1 MSLRLYR
8 IILSHALT
16 GFICWYGVEKIF
28 EKSIG
33 ISTLGISI
41 LAVTYITTSA
51 VLNVPTGILA
61 DKYGRKYAI
70 LLASGALLL
79 SSIVGGLSHSYWQ
92 YLIATVLWGIF
103 YTTQNGAYES
113 ILYDTLQE
121 ESHEAAYARY
131 SGLSSS
137 AFWLAI
143 FVSSV
148 VGAWAGSKYGLRTA
162 YFLTII
168 PNILNVWLVLSLHEP
183 RRAKV
188 STQTTS
194 LAMISQ
200 GFRFLRSSP
209 RTFSIASVYL
219 LIALVAWT
227 TNEFGQLFFI
237 ELGFS
242 VIVIGLLNAFSGL
255 AQSIGNL
262 IGHRFGRISARFTVV
277 TLMALFGL
285 TFALPVSYRYLSSTL
300 FLLLVLIRNIFYIAN
315 NSALH
320 HSLPSSI
327 RATTI
332 SSLGMMNDGLLIIGY
347 LSFGLVSRASNVRL
361 GYLAVAVYGLVIF
374 GAVRLLARSPRF
386 QASYA
391 TGGPPVVVI
400 EEVDSV
406 PR

>member
-1 MSLRLYR
+1 MTQRVNR

-41 LAVTYITTSA
+41 LAVTYITASA
-51 VLNVPTGILA
+51 LLNVPTGILA

-70 LLASGALLL
+70 LLATLALLL

-92 YLIATVLWGIF
+92 YLLATVLWGIF

-121 ESHEAAYARY
+121 ESNEQAYARY

-143 FVSSV
+143 FVSSIL
-148 VGAWAGSKYGLRTA
+148 GAWAGSKFGLRTA

-168 PNILNVWLVLSLHEP
+168 PNILNLLLVLTLHEP
-183 RRAKV
+183 HRAKL
-188 STQTTS
+188 TENNTS
-194 LAMISQ
+194 RAMISQ
-200 GFRFLRSSP
+200 GFRFLKSSP
-209 RTFSIASVYL
+209 RTFSIASTYL

-242 VIVIGLLNAFSGL
+242 IFVIGLFNAFSGL

-277 TLMALFGL
+277 AMMSLFIL
-285 TFALPVSYRYLSSTL
+285 TFALPASYRYLSSTL
-300 FLLLVLIRNIFYIAN
+300 FLSLVLVRNIFYIAN

-332 SSLGMMNDGLLIIGY
+332 SSLGMMNDGILIIGY
-347 LSFGLVSRASNVRL
+347 LSFGLISRSSNVRT
-361 GYLAVAVYGLVIF
+361 GYLAVAVYGLILF
-374 GAVRLLARSPRF
+374 GAVRLFARSNRF
-386 QASYA
+386 KDSFE
-391 TGGPPVVVI
+391 TGGAQLVVI
-400 EEVDSV
+400 EEIDSV